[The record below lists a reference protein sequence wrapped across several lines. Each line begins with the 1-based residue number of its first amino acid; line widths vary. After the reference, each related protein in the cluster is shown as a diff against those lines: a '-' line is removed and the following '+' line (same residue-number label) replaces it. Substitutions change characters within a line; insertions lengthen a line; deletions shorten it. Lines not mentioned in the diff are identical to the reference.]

1 MQEIIIKKNDSGQR
15 VDKLLKR
22 YLPNAGTSFMYKM
35 IRKKN
40 ITLNSKK
47 IQGNEIIKEN
57 DCIQIFF
64 SDDTI
69 NKFRNSNQSE
79 TYAHLIEYEDA
90 YKKLKGIEIIYENDD
105 VLLLGKPSGILT
117 QKAKPHD
124 LTLNEWLIGYLLN
137 KNEVCGETLSQ
148 FKPSVCNRLDRN
160 TSGIVICG
168 KTLYGTQTM
177 SECIKTRIIHKYYHL
192 FVVGCLEGENTLT
205 GYLLKDKDSNTVKII
220 NTVQK
225 SNDLK
230 EFTKIET
237 KYKSIFTTHEITYL
251 EVELI
256 TGKTHQ
262 IRAHLSSIGHP
273 ILGDYKYGNAA
284 INKKLIPFG
293 IKDQML
299 HAYRLVFPPL
309 EERLLDLSE
318 REFICSE
325 PNTFNI
331 VKEKYFKE

>member
-15 VDKLLKR
+15 VDKFLKR
-22 YLPNAGTSFMYKM
+22 YLPNAGTSFIFKM
-35 IRKKN
+35 MRKKN
-40 ITLNSKK
+40 IILNKQK
-47 IQGNEIIKEN
+47 VQGNEIIKEN

-64 SDDTI
+64 SEDTI
-69 NKFRNSNQSE
+69 DKFRNSNQAE
-79 TYAHLIEYEDA
+79 TNALLIEYEKA
-90 YKKLKGIEIIYENDD
+90 YKKLNGIEIIYENDD

-177 SECIKTRIIHKYYHL
+177 SECIKTRTIHKYYHL

-205 GYLLKDKDSNTVKII
+205 GYLLKDNDSNTVKII
-220 NTVQK
+220 NAKQK

-230 EFTKIET
+230 DFITIET
-237 KYKSIFTTHEITYL
+237 KYKSISTAHEITYL

-273 ILGDYKYGNAA
+273 ILGDYKYGDAA
-284 INKKLIPFG
+284 INKKLLSLG
-293 IKDQML
+293 INDQML

-309 EERLLDLSE
+309 KDRLSDLSE

-325 PNTFNI
+325 PDTFNI

>member
-15 VDKLLKR
+15 VDKFLKR
-22 YLPNAGTSFMYKM
+22 YLPNAGTSFIYKM
-35 IRKKN
+35 MRKKN
-40 ITLNSKK
+40 IILNKQK
-47 IQGNEIIKEN
+47 VQGNEIIKEN

-64 SDDTI
+64 SDETI
-69 NKFRNSNQSE
+69 DKFRNSNQAE
-79 TYAHLIEYEDA
+79 TDALLIEYEEA
-90 YKKLKGIEIIYENDD
+90 YRKLNGIEIIYENDD

-124 LTLNEWLIGYLLN
+124 LTLNEWLIGYSLN
-137 KNEVCGETLSQ
+137 RKEVSKETISQ

-177 SECIKTRIIHKYYHL
+177 SECIKTRTIHKYYRL
-192 FVVGCLEGENTLT
+192 FVKGCLKGQDTLT
-205 GYLLKDKDSNTVKII
+205 GYLLKDNNSNTVKII
-220 NTVQK
+220 DIIPSTNENQNYEKIITK
-225 SNDLK
+225 YNSLLT
-230 EFTKIET
+230 TKI
-237 KYKSIFTTHEITYL
+237 YTYL

-273 ILGDYKYGNAA
+273 ILGDYKYGDAA
-284 INKKLIPFG
+284 INRKLLSLG
-293 IKDQML
+293 INDQML

-309 EERLLDLSE
+309 KERLSDLSE

-325 PNTFNI
+325 PNTFHI